1 MPSTMDKPLIFV
13 PSIVNIIANLFAL
26 KLYPDA
32 WYSSLSPL
40 NPGYDLALPLPWFI
54 NNMEEADSTKSL
66 GKQEQ
71 PKLNLGE
78 KAH

>member
-13 PSIVNIIANLFAL
+13 PSIVNIKANLFEL
-26 KLYPDA
+26 KLYTDA
-32 WYSSLSPL
+32 WTPPLSPL

-54 NNMEEADSTKSL
+54 NNMEEGDSTKSL